1 MAAAGKPLEDKDSI
15 SYVLAGH
22 DQDYNLFMVNVSGK
36 DEISLGPLYSQFEGR
51 EKATREGG
59 WEPIKISRRNSAY
72 VPKSIQLGSLLTRSR
87 PHSYWTTIGF
97 RNRVR

>member
-1 MAAAGKPLEDKDSI
+1 MAAAGKPLEDEDSI

-59 WEPIKISRRNSAY
+59 MGANQNFSTKLGLCPKINPTRLSSNSIK
-72 VPKSIQLGSLLTRSR
+72 
-87 PHSYWTTIGF
+87 TT
-97 RNRVR
+97 